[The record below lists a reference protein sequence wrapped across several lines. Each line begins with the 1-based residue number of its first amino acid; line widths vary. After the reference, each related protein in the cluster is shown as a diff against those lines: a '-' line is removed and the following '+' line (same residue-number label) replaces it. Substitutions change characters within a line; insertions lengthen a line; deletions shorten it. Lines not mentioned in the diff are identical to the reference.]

1 MFHNSETFVI
11 RKSNVPT
18 DVLRLIRS
26 FQRFPTIQASV
37 PSFADKSKLFP
48 ASQSTIVPSVYIQSP
63 SFVSFLWSGSVL
75 SSLPTLEPGRS
86 SGPIS
91 EPPQSLCTEAN
102 DSLLEGAP
110 VRCWQQKFC
119 ARSCQRLKA
128 PGDAAF
134 FFFFFFF
141 WGGGGGRLQCKVVES
156 PSRIPPLPPSV
167 PVPLLST
174 FTLHLQGLRLLGR
187 TGTCQDN
194 KSCRDWEAVGENVGA
209 RARAH
214 ARTRTHTRARTHTR
228 M

>member
-26 FQRFPTIQASV
+26 FQRFPTIKASV
-37 PSFADKSKLFP
+37 PSFADKSKPFP

-86 SGPIS
+86 SGTIS

-110 VRCWQQKFC
+110 VRYWQQKFC
-119 ARSCQRLKA
+119 ARSCQSSKPRRRLI
-128 PGDAAF
+128 F
-134 FFFFFFF
+134 L
-141 WGGGGGRLQCKVVES
+141 GGR
-156 PSRIPPLPPSV
+156 
-167 PVPLLST
+167 
-174 FTLHLQGLRLLGR
+174 
-187 TGTCQDN
+187 
-194 KSCRDWEAVGENVGA
+194 WGE
-209 RARAH
+209 
-214 ARTRTHTRARTHTR
+214 
-228 M
+228 